1 MTNSPPP
8 DPRSS
13 QREPLGFD
21 EFIGIFVALT
31 TIGAILFW
39 SISQRNQGFNLTSF
53 LPLSRSPSA
62 QPTVTPLPE
71 ATVREGAPEVPVP
84 IPTQSPEVLSP
95 VPSRTPIREQFPVL
109 IPFPTTT
116 PATRLSPTP
125 LSQGTPTPAQ
135 PINFVDVPQDFWA
148 RPFIQALAAR
158 GVVSGFAGDY
168 FRPDRPVTRAEFA
181 ALLQDAFDQY
191 PGQSATEYKDVSSDF
206 WGVRAIDRATRA
218 GFLTGY
224 PGNIF
229 RPEQQIPRA
238 QVLVALASGLNLVPP
253 SSPTQVLQTYNDAG
267 QIPNYATQQVAA
279 ATNAGLVVNYPNPN
293 LLNPNQNAT
302 RAEVAAII
310 HQALVQ
316 AGKVEPIQSQYIV
329 RPNR

>member
-31 TIGAILFW
+31 TIGTILFW
-39 SISQRNQGFNLTSF
+39 SISQSNQGLDLTS
-53 LPLSRSPSA
+53 LLSLSRSPSA
-62 QPTVTPLPE
+62 QPTVTPSPE
-71 ATVREGAPEVPVP
+71 TTVREGSPVVPVP
-84 IPTQSPEVLSP
+84 IPTESPEVLTP
-95 VPSRTPIREQFPVL
+95 VPSRTPIQERFPVL
-109 IPFPTTT
+109 IPLPTTT
-116 PATRLSPTP
+116 QPQPLSPTP
-125 LSQGTPTPAQ
+125 ASPTPAPAQ

-148 RPFIQALAAR
+148 RPFIQALATR

-168 FRPDRPVTRAEFA
+168 FRPERPVTRAEFA

-191 PGQSATEYKDVSSDF
+191 PGQSATQYNDVSSNF

-310 HQALVQ
+310 YQALVQ
-316 AGKVEPIQSQYIV
+316 AGKVEPIQSQYIL
-329 RPNR
+329 RPNS